1 MLDDSKKKKLKPQCI
16 AGTKQA
22 AVTNRGHLVP
32 CIWLDDPIHGAL
44 NHPTMKSLL
53 KVSKVSEVDDI
64 EEIVSTK
71 EWRDWYKNLE
81 EENLDKVLPT
91 CKVQCKVKNDEII
104 NKIKNK
110 GMDLLGIT
118 PFESD

>member
-1 MLDDSKKKKLKPQCI
+1 MTENKIKINPLCI
-16 AGTKQA
+16 AGKMQT
-22 AVTNRGHLVP
+22 AVTNRGHLLP
-32 CIWLDDPIHGAL
+32 CCWLDDPTHGAL

-64 EEIVSTK
+64 EQIVSTK